1 MNYFYEYQ
9 DITIKINHIMLL
21 LFIRH
26 QGRQFSFILLLLH
39 GLRSICS
46 NPQIAAT
53 VNLTINNWN
62 STRFVNSPL
71 INVDNK
77 EIFRSND
84 PYYFAPNYTVLES
97 DLQDEDNVY
106 IFLEKIDDVFFD
118 LYGSKHPN
126 GPCYKISPTKRLI
139 EKCEKTQESC
149 EEIDKCDPTS
159 FQINGNM
166 TTEALPDNIL
176 FVTWKKMEN
185 NMRQIIVQ
193 YKDQFNMCTDS
204 RNILNIKKFVMNS
217 KNSQT
222 VSTTRYDFQITKTPG
237 SSTIENIPFE
247 NNLLVF
253 PFAQCWSCRTEFNV
267 QGINCPL
274 RRFITNDSSIDRSFT
289 NNSFA
294 YVWKNIEINGSDI
307 WNNCS
312 LTITTSFTDTSSVI
326 EPFWVITREGY
337 FKPLSKENTKHE
349 DPSKGA
355 SFEST
360 ILTLCLLLTFFYILM

>member
-1 MNYFYEYQ
+1 
-9 DITIKINHIMLL
+9 
-21 LFIRH
+21 
-26 QGRQFSFILLLLH
+26 
-39 GLRSICS
+39 
-46 NPQIAAT
+46 
-53 VNLTINNWN
+53 
-62 STRFVNSPL
+62 
-71 INVDNK
+71 
-77 EIFRSND
+77 
-84 PYYFAPNYTVLES
+84 
-97 DLQDEDNVY
+97 
-106 IFLEKIDDVFFD
+106 LEKIDDVFFD

-204 RNILNIKKFVMNS
+204 RNILNIEKFVMNS
-217 KNSQT
+217 KNSQN

-360 ILTLCLLLTFFYILM
+360 ILILCLLLTLFYILM